1 MPGAEVNVAAITKRK
16 MNIVVLLFIVLKGTT
31 TSQDLSSRLYLEVNN
46 SPLWTH
52 RQPDWSFSYASFYF
66 RCHGVNKLHE
76 PRPTVPQNSRSK
88 ERVQIKREH
97 KKTLWREVLLLCHV
111 FSDKFSR
118 TDSND
123 QQSPIDTGCRS
134 VWGCRE
140 IIKNSTQVYR
150 KKAG

>member
-46 SPLWTH
+46 SPFWTH
-52 RQPDWSFSYASFYF
+52 RQPDWS
-66 RCHGVNKLHE
+66 CHGVNKLHE

-88 ERVQIKREH
+88 KRVKIKREH
-97 KKTLWREVLLLCHV
+97 KKALWREVLLLCHV

-140 IIKNSTQVYR
+140 IIKSSTQVYR
-150 KKAG
+150 KKAGGT